1 MERKKKIGG
10 PGVWLLAITALCW
23 FGLAISGKFHAW
35 WPWGLIPIGL
45 TVYAFIRTARQKVST
60 GRHPNMHYP
69 DIAENSDPM
78 TMSDGTPIIVMLFWY
93 AATRGISREDAS
105 EEIGNMNAD
114 DFAIWEK
121 RHRDYLKQFE
131 N

>member
-1 MERKKKIGG
+1 MATKKIGG
-10 PGVWLLAITALCW
+10 SLWFAIGITTLIWAAVLQ
-23 FGLAISGKFHAW
+23 FGPQW
-35 WPWGLIPIGL
+35 WYWCLIP
-45 TVYAFIRTARQKVST
+45 TAIVVAGVIITTSQKVSD
-60 GRHPNMHYP
+60 GRHPNMHYG

-78 TMSDGTPIIVMLFWY
+78 TMSDGSPIIVMLYWY

-131 N
+131 NR